1 MCYVETWDGA
11 APAVSGFGQVWARR
25 DGAFSL
31 SPTFVYPAGMAR
43 LGKVLL
49 LEDDADVVK
58 AVRMALARD
67 AERVDA
73 ITQASKVTAAL
84 ADDVYDVALL
94 DMNLAP
100 GEHSGRAG
108 LETLDAIRAADETLS
123 VVLMT
128 VYGGVAI
135 AVEALKRGA
144 CDFLLKPWRNERLLE
159 ALAAA
164 ADLTRERRAGTSL
177 NLDRLERHAIERALA
192 RHEGNISQAA
202 AALGLTRPA
211 LYRRMEKHGF

>member
-1 MCYVETWDGA
+1 M
-11 APAVSGFGQVWARR
+11 S
-25 DGAFSL
+25 
-31 SPTFVYPAGMAR
+31 R
-43 LGKVLL
+43 LGRVLL

-58 AVRMALARD
+58 AVRMALVGEAEAVEAVAQAD
-67 AERVDA
+67 AVA
-73 ITQASKVTAAL
+73 PAMAGGGF
-84 ADDVYDVALL
+84 DVALL

-108 LETLDAIRAADETLS
+108 LEALAAIRAADESLS

-128 VYGGVAI
+128 VYGGVAL
-135 AVEALKRGA
+135 AVEALKGGA
-144 CDFLLKPWRNERLLE
+144 SDFLLKPWRNERLIE

-164 ADLTRERRAGTSL
+164 ADLTRERRANADLT
-177 NLDRLERHAIERALA
+177 LDRLERHAVERALA

-211 LYRRMEKHGF
+211 LYRRMEKHGL